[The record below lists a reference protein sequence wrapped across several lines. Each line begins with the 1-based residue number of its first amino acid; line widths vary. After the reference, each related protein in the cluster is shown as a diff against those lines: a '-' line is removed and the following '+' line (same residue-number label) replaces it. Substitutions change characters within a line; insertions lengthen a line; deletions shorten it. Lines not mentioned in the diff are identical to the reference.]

1 MKQVQ
6 RHAEGPVA
14 GSASYEPGERRV
26 PPPALQ
32 VYGTAALEAVHQAAE
47 LVRTIMARA
56 TEAETRA
63 RVTVLQAIEDMKV
76 AKARVL
82 SVEERRE
89 SAVAALEEAN
99 SRAQE
104 IEEALRR
111 EESQLADYEIRLSK
125 AELRANSAE
134 ASASETEKTLT
145 CVEAAI
151 RTHLLEQRPEL
162 SRDLAAAA

>member
-6 RHAEGPVA
+6 RHAEGPLA
-14 GSASYEPGERRV
+14 GSASSEAGERGV
-26 PPPALQ
+26 PPPALPD
-32 VYGTAALEAVHQAAE
+32 YGTAALEAVHQVAE
-47 LVRTIMARA
+47 LVRTLEARA

-63 RVTVLQAIEDMKV
+63 RASVLQAIEDMKV

-82 SVEERRE
+82 SVEERWN
-89 SAVAALEEAN
+89 SALAALEEAN

-111 EESQLADYEIRLSK
+111 EESQLGDYEIQLSK
-125 AELRANSAE
+125 AELSANSAE
-134 ASASETEKTLT
+134 AFASETEKTLT
-145 CVEAAI
+145 CVDAAI
-151 RTHLLEQRPEL
+151 RMHLVEQRPQL